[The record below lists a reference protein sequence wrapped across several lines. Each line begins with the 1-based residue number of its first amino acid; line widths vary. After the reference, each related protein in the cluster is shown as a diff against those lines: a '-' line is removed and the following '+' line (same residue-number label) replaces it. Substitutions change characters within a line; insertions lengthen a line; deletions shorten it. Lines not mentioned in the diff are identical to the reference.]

1 MVECLRVTGNLEI
14 RTFKG
19 VIRKLFSRQK
29 GWQTMINIT
38 DKEVREYRVSE
49 SDAGFALQVTCSD
62 APVAIDYPTVTI
74 TKQAN
79 EHTKAV
85 ISGVIS
91 KDTYE
96 LFALRVSAQ
105 TDIKITYCIEGI
117 ELFLFHG
124 IIRNL
129 EVDTQGMGGNIIYEL
144 KVEALSSTCLMD
156 IEKKS
161 RSFQNGNMLYDQVLG
176 QIMASYSQAV
186 YLNYAAE
193 GQVIGSFTM
202 QYKETDWEFL
212 KRMASR
218 FYVPLIAD
226 HKAGCPRFSFGLTEG
241 NTIVNLKDSDY
252 KVLKEEER
260 YREAVQ
266 NYNVAVNEVDYIYYE
281 VKTIGPD
288 MESLQVGDAVLFK
301 NTLLYIISVR
311 AEVKDYVLSHTYLL
325 GTKNGL
331 FCPPVFNDVIGGLS
345 LQGTVI
351 KVSRNMLKVH
361 LDIDASQVEE
371 DAHWFQYSTFYS
383 TWYCMPEIGDR
394 VNVHFPTVEE
404 SEGIVLNSVRQ
415 AASGSA
421 VRSVGQANT
430 ANHVHSDAEIGN
442 NTAAIAE
449 AISPLSAV
457 AAEAATTQTT
467 APAMGAA
474 SGLTASESTSQAQ
487 PVFDLETLSGDERVK
502 MIATDSGKMLILDDR
517 SGSVSIVCS
526 NGTYITLSDS
536 DGISIITDA
545 DIKLNSDK
553 DINITAKEKITISA
567 ETNLNLVCGGSKI
580 EVDPNQILVHGTD
593 IKLNS

>member
-1 MVECLRVTGNLEI
+1 
-14 RTFKG
+14 
-19 VIRKLFSRQK
+19 
-29 GWQTMINIT
+29 MINAT
-38 DKEVREYRVSE
+38 DKEIREYRVSE

-85 ISGVIS
+85 ISGVINI
-91 KDTYE
+91 DTYE

-105 TDIKITYCIEGI
+105 TDIKITYCVEGI

-161 RSFQNGNMLYDQVLG
+161 RSFQNGNMLYDQILG
-176 QIMASYSQAV
+176 QIMASYNQAV

-193 GQVIGSFTM
+193 GQAIGSFTM

-226 HKAGCPRFSFGLTEG
+226 HKAGCPRFSVGLTEG
-241 NTIVNLKDSDY
+241 NTIVNLEDSDY

-266 NYNVAVNEVDYIYYE
+266 NYNVGVNEIDYIYYE

-301 NTLLYIISVR
+301 NTLFYIISVR
-311 AEVKDYVLSHTYLL
+311 AEVKDYILSHTYLL

-331 FCPPVFNDVIGGLS
+331 FCPPVFNDAIGGLS

-361 LDIDASQVEE
+361 LDIDASQAEG

-383 TWYCMPEIGDR
+383 TWYCMPEIGDC
-394 VNVHFPTVEE
+394 VNVHFPSMEE
-404 SEGIVLNSVRQ
+404 SAGVVLNSVRRQPTGGSQISNQQSALMNQMQQ
-415 AASGSA
+415 APQTGQGNAGGNVHAVNEVSATKSNTMASGSNQG
-421 VRSVGQANT
+421 SVTSDHGNT
-430 ANHVHSDAEIGN
+430 QN
-442 NTAAIAE
+442 
-449 AISPLSAV
+449 
-457 AAEAATTQTT
+457 
-467 APAMGAA
+467 
-474 SGLTASESTSQAQ
+474 
-487 PVFDLETLSGDERVK
+487 FDLEALAGDNKVK
-502 MIATDSGKMLILDDR
+502 MIATESGKMLILDDR
-517 SGSVSIVCS
+517 SGSVSIVCD
-526 NGTYITLSDS
+526 NGTYVKLSSGGGVSINTDKEITLS
-536 DGISIITDA
+536 GNNISLNAKKKVSVKA
-545 DIKLNSDK
+545 DERLLLECGSSNMELTPAQVLINGNDILLNS
-553 DINITAKEKITISA
+553 
-567 ETNLNLVCGGSKI
+567 
-580 EVDPNQILVHGTD
+580 
-593 IKLNS
+593 

>member
-1 MVECLRVTGNLEI
+1 MIDTTDREI
-14 RTFKG
+14 
-19 VIRKLFSRQK
+19 
-29 GWQTMINIT
+29 
-38 DKEVREYRVSE
+38 REYRISE
-49 SDAGFALQVTCSD
+49 SDTGFALQVACLD
-62 APVAIDYPTVTI
+62 VPVAIDYPTVTI

-105 TDIKITYCIEGI
+105 TDIKITYCVEGI

-129 EVDTQGMGGNIIYEL
+129 EVDTQGMGGNIIYQL

-161 RSFQNGNMLYDQVLG
+161 RSFQNGKMLYDQMLG
-176 QIMASYSQAV
+176 QITASYDQAV

-241 NTIVNLKDSDY
+241 NTIVNLEDCDY

-266 NYNVAVNEVDYIYYE
+266 NYHVAVNEVDYIYYE
-281 VKTIGPD
+281 VRTIGPD

-301 NTLLYIISVR
+301 DTLLYIISVR
-311 AEVKDYVLSHTYLL
+311 AEVKDYILSHTYLL

-331 FCPPVFNDVIGGLS
+331 FCPPVFHDAIGGLS

-361 LDIDASQVEE
+361 LDIDASQAEG

-383 TWYCMPEIGDR
+383 TWYCMPEIGDC
-394 VNVHFPTVEE
+394 VNVHFPSVEE
-404 SEGIVLNSVRQ
+404 SAGVVLNSVRRQPTSSSQSSNQQSVFMDQMQQ
-415 AASGSA
+415 ASQTGQGNAGGNVQSAANEVAVTKSNAPASGSNQSSA
-421 VRSVGQANT
+421 T
-430 ANHVHSDAEIGN
+430 SDRGN
-442 NTAAIAE
+442 
-449 AISPLSAV
+449 
-457 AAEAATTQTT
+457 
-467 APAMGAA
+467 
-474 SGLTASESTSQAQ
+474 AQ
-487 PVFDLETLSGDERVK
+487 NFDLEALAGDEKVK
-502 MIATDSGKMLILDDR
+502 MIATESGKMLILDDR
-517 SGSVSIVCS
+517 SGSVSIVCD
-526 NGTYITLSDS
+526 NGTYVKLSS
-536 DGISIITDA
+536 GGGVSIITDKAITLSGDNICLNAKKKVSVKA
-545 DIKLNSDK
+545 DEQLLLECGSSNVELTPAQVLINGNDILLNS
-553 DINITAKEKITISA
+553 
-567 ETNLNLVCGGSKI
+567 
-580 EVDPNQILVHGTD
+580 
-593 IKLNS
+593 